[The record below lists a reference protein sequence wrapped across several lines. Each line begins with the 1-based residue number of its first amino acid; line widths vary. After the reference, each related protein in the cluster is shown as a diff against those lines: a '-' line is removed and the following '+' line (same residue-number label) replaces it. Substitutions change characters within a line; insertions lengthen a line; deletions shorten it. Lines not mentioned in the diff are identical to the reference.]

1 MIIERSTNWREDFFE
16 RFEQDG
22 PWDSWT
28 LYKMSYE
35 IEKMNLIPEFSGLQ
49 APKFL
54 TNLQLLPH
62 QVEAA
67 QTVIEKMNGKAILAD
82 EVGLGKTIEA
92 GLIMKEYMIRGLVKK
107 ALI

>member
-1 MIIERSTNWREDFFE
+1 MFVSFGQTKGYNKRGVVMIIERSSNWREDFIE

-28 LYKMSYE
+28 LYNMSYE

-54 TNLQLLPH
+54 TNIQLLPH

-67 QTVIEKMNGKAILAD
+67 QTVIEK
-82 EVGLGKTIEA
+82 
-92 GLIMKEYMIRGLVKK
+92 
-107 ALI
+107 

>member
-1 MIIERSTNWREDFFE
+1 
-16 RFEQDG
+16 
-22 PWDSWT
+22 
-28 LYKMSYE
+28 MSYE

-82 EVGLGKTIEA
+82 EVGLGKP
-92 GLIMKEYMIRGLVKK
+92 
-107 ALI
+107 

>member
-1 MIIERSTNWREDFFE
+1 MFSDFGQTKTYNKRGVVMIIERSSNWRESFSE

-28 LYKMSYE
+28 LYKKSYE
-35 IEKMNLIPEFSGLQ
+35 IEQMNLIPEFSGLQ

-54 TNLQLLPH
+54 TNIQLLPH

-67 QTVIEKMNGKAILAD
+67 ETVIQKMNGKAILAD
-82 EVGLGKTIEA
+82 EVGLGKT
-92 GLIMKEYMIRGLVKK
+92 
-107 ALI
+107 